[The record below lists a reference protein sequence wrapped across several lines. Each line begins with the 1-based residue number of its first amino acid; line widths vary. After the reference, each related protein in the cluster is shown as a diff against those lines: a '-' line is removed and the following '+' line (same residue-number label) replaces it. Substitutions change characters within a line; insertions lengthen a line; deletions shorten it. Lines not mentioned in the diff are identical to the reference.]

1 MEKSDRL
8 RVAPIMRRGE
18 SSQFDEWHTH
28 KHIVESADPLIGEA
42 AAILEQLQESA
53 SKHGLDVIEELDD
66 WAGADEKTRLL
77 PEAQSD
83 EDNDDGPSPS
93 ASEAPPVAS
102 RTTRNLPHSFSKV
115 VSGVQT
121 ISNKQS
127 SVMSAMLAGRNM
139 K

>member
-1 MEKSDRL
+1 
-8 RVAPIMRRGE
+8 MRRGA

-28 KHIVESADPLIGEA
+28 KHTVESADPLIGEA
-42 AAILEQLQESA
+42 AAVLEQLQESA

-93 ASEAPPVAS
+93 APEAPLVAS
-102 RTTRNLPHSFSKV
+102 RTTRNLPQSISKV
-115 VSGVQT
+115 VSGVQ
-121 ISNKQS
+121 I
-127 SVMSAMLAGRNM
+127 MSAMLAGRNM